1 LIFLFVNQ
9 KLFNWFNRTQFILK
23 LKNKMSDN
31 IVVIRVISQAGRS
44 RIEIQKTQT
53 LLELKNE
60 LATRLAI
67 DVK

>member
-1 LIFLFVNQ
+1 
-9 KLFNWFNRTQFILK
+9 
-23 LKNKMSDN
+23 MSDN
-31 IVVIRVISQAGRS
+31 LVVIRVISQAGRS